1 MVFCRNL
8 HIQDKIKCSQFSDS
22 HCNGRYLFLC
32 VFSNIPSQLVT
43 AKLGFTLKRYLSS
56 LSIFFSYSKSDIA
69 FLILLFITVLRNGDV
84 KQQNLTTLEVDR
96 IKRSSSLTPSSEQ
109 EDEEEGQVTPLPGST
124 VDIDVLSW
132 PPDEDGQVHVTVIP
146 SGQVSVLL

>member
-1 MVFCRNL
+1 M
-8 HIQDKIKCSQFSDS
+8 
-22 HCNGRYLFLC
+22 
-32 VFSNIPSQLVT
+32 T

-56 LSIFFSYSKSDIA
+56 RSIFFSYSKSDTTL
-69 FLILLFITVLRNGDV
+69 LILLFITVLRNGDV
-84 KQQNLTTLEVDR
+84 KQQSLTTLEVDR

-109 EDEEEGQVTPLPGST
+109 EDEEEGQVTPLPGSI